1 MSESSRKR
9 AATSPLNP
17 EFGKKS
23 RLGLTDEEL
32 NDLNENLRDWIQRL
46 QRLHPDYA
54 PTNPEDVST
63 GVLVQTFQQIA
74 LNVLA
79 KGCASAI
86 DNSWTK
92 VKYGEEHINLLSRVD
107 QTQLASLRVEAREKG
122 DWERFASHCASI
134 RSHRFP
140 HEQPRLYSAILQVE
154 PPSLESNRTRGY
166 ARLREDQEAGT
177 FIDSPIVT
185 PAFVK
190 FAL

>member
-32 NDLNENLRDWIQRL
+32 DDLNENLRDWIQNMKG
-46 QRLHPDYA
+46 HPDYA

-63 GVLVQTFQQIA
+63 GVLAQTFQQIA
-74 LNVLA
+74 WNVLA
-79 KGCASAI
+79 KGRASAI

-107 QTQLASLRVEAREKG
+107 QLQLASLWVEAREKG
-122 DWERFASHCASI
+122 DWERFASHCASF
-134 RSHRFP
+134 RSNRFP
-140 HEQPRLYSAILQVE
+140 HE
-154 PPSLESNRTRGY
+154 
-166 ARLREDQEAGT
+166 
-177 FIDSPIVT
+177 
-185 PAFVK
+185 
-190 FAL
+190 